1 MRRVDYTLIYV
12 LYIVFFYIFS
22 HLSSLYCQAA
32 HSDFINIPYSWLLSH
47 VKESLSSSLR
57 DLKSSVSD
65 LTSSVTSLSSQLSV
79 TSE

>member
-1 MRRVDYTLIYV
+1 MDVNIIQLIV
-12 LYIVFFYIFS
+12 LMLCFYIFS
-22 HLSSLYCQAA
+22 HLSSLYSTA
-32 HSDFINIPYSWLLSH
+32 HSDFINIPYLWLVSH

-65 LTSSVTSLSSQLSV
+65 LTSSVASLSSQLSV